1 MDPASA
7 IITGIGGIIQGVVGF
22 FTTREKAEAER
33 ETAEAEA
40 AAQRRQI
47 EAELTAQ
54 RETYEH
60 QLEMTRENAYNQ
72 AQMFANIMRFG
83 ALAGGFVLLYTLIK

>member
-1 MDPASA
+1 MDPAST
-7 IITGIGGIIQGVVGF
+7 IITGIGGIIQGVIGF
-22 FTTREKAEAER
+22 FTTR

-40 AAQRRQI
+40 ATQRRQI